1 MFIHVSIMIFVGFG
15 FLMTFLKRYG
25 YSAIGYNFMLSC
37 FAFLW
42 NVLVRLLQQFHVG
55 FTAQCAGFWEHV
67 YHRSSD
73 FTIRLS
79 FPLMTEGMVPLC
91 AARTILRLIT
101 ALLQV
106 CLALAP

>member
-42 NVLVRLLQQFHVG
+42 NILVPFPHYRWPLLPSLLI
-55 FTAQCAGFWEHV
+55 FTAPCC
-67 YHRSSD
+67 S
-73 FTIRLS
+73 
-79 FPLMTEGMVPLC
+79 VPASGSTC
-91 AARTILRLIT
+91 IT
-101 ALLQV
+101 A
-106 CLALAP
+106 APTSQFE

>member
-42 NVLVRLLQQFHVG
+42 NVLVRFPRSLLTFAATVS
-55 FTAQCAGFWEHV
+55 C
-67 YHRSSD
+67 
-73 FTIRLS
+73 RLYCTVRGV
-79 FPLMTEGMVPLC
+79 LGT
-91 AARTILRLIT
+91 RLPPQ
-101 ALLQV
+101 L
-106 CLALAP
+106 